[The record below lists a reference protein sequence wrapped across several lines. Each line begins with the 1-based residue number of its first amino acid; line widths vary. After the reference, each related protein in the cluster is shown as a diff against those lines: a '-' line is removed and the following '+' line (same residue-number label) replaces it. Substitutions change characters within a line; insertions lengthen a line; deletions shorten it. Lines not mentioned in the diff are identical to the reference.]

1 MELYFC
7 GQKRPFGKG
16 VIRQIGGNRKGSI
29 DYKGEGENGLYVLD
43 GDDYVLY
50 RGCLERSSQKW
61 VVRDEREEIV
71 GRLSREKNGLETYY
85 GYDAGLRGYYRI
97 EHDIGGYR
105 IEGTNKEAAFVDM
118 KKHRL
123 KGHEY
128 WLQTEDQMEGSVSEY
143 EWVAVIQGIEV
154 LRGQGS
160 FWPQAIANAISGI
173 VPL

>member
-29 DYKGEGENGLYVLD
+29 DYNGEGDNGLYVLD

-50 RGCLERSSQKW
+50 RGCVERSSGKW
-61 VVRDEREEIV
+61 AIRDEREEVV

-97 EHDIGGYR
+97 EHDGGGYR
-105 IEGTNKEAAFVDM
+105 IEDTNGDAAFVDK
-118 KKHRL
+118 KKHWV
-123 KGHEY
+123 KGGEY
-128 WLQTEDQMEGSVSEY
+128 WLQTEDGMQGSVNEY
-143 EWVAVIQGIEV
+143 EWVAVVQGIEV
-154 LRGQGS
+154 LRGQRT
-160 FWPQAIANAISGI
+160 FWPNAIANAIGGAFS
-173 VPL
+173 